1 MINREIYNET
11 INLEFLFEYIAAL
24 THEQLIYF
32 IRPFVAK
39 DTITAVDFFEK
50 FHYDFDS
57 LFAVTLYKTL
67 KFISEELTENI
78 AEAAIKKEIANQH
91 TEKFNYSEQ
100 DISNNDNI
108 FSIIMSEK
116 DRTRKFY
123 DRLKSSYYERN
134 GEHLKYLK
142 ITNSFSSRL
151 FIEDSNYY
159 LLLQKF
165 PQIKKFLLTEK
176 ITRWNT
182 KSFFGDLDNFY
193 KEIELYDGYDKFA
206 LYHHF
211 ESDCKIELFYRM
223 LMKIKRDKRKYKWN
237 DKKVQ
242 EQIGRLSAL
251 HTVPFCPPQAKAIV
265 QSYYLEVEN
274 PVHAFGGHAVNEI
287 VFDVD
292 VLIELNEIDD
302 YWEALSN
309 LQILNYI
316 LNSVVATVSPLVSQ
330 LMLYNDDFKKLSA
343 EERFLIIEKMLSNK
357 TATDFYNDYLN
368 KKVHIVTPKNVSKD
382 ITLTHFKKIYQI
394 ELEKQ

>member
-1 MINREIYNET
+1 M
-11 INLEFLFEYIAAL
+11 
-24 THEQLIYF
+24 QK
-32 IRPFVAK
+32 RP
-39 DTITAVDFFEK
+39 
-50 FHYDFDS
+50 
-57 LFAVTLYKTL
+57 
-67 KFISEELTENI
+67 
-78 AEAAIKKEIANQH
+78 
-91 TEKFNYSEQ
+91 
-100 DISNNDNI
+100 
-108 FSIIMSEK
+108 
-116 DRTRKFY
+116 
-123 DRLKSSYYERN
+123 
-134 GEHLKYLK
+134 
-142 ITNSFSSRL
+142 
-151 FIEDSNYY
+151 
-159 LLLQKF
+159 
-165 PQIKKFLLTEK
+165 
-176 ITRWNT
+176 
-182 KSFFGDLDNFY
+182 
-193 KEIELYDGYDKFA
+193 
-206 LYHHF
+206 
-211 ESDCKIELFYRM
+211 
-223 LMKIKRDKRKYKWN
+223 
-237 DKKVQ
+237 
-242 EQIGRLSAL
+242 
-251 HTVPFCPPQAKAIV
+251 V